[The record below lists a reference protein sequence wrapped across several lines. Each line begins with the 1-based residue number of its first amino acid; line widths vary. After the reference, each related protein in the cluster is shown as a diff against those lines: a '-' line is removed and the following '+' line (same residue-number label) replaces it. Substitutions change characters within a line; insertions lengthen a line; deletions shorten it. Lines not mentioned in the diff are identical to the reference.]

1 MTESTRKYRV
11 LRNCPKQLEEIRF
24 LGYSLVQLAE
34 CFGKKVRF
42 TLKEQNQELLMRKW
56 IYFAFLLACFLTAC
70 SSGEKSP
77 SLTALPKLT
86 ETFSLKLPTKT
97 ASLTQAPEPTLTSAS
112 TQAPIPVSSESMPG
126 CTAKSL
132 FPTPNPTMEALF
144 PPVSQEDWARGPE
157 TASVTLIE
165 YSDFQ

>member
-1 MTESTRKYRV
+1 
-11 LRNCPKQLEEIRF
+11 
-24 LGYSLVQLAE
+24 
-34 CFGKKVRF
+34 
-42 TLKEQNQELLMRKW
+42 MRKW
-56 IYFAFLLACFLTAC
+56 IYCAFLLAWFLTAC

-77 SLTALPKLT
+77 SLTALPKPT

-97 ASLTQAPEPTLTSAS
+97 MSPTQAPEPTVTSAS
-112 TQAPIPVSSESMPG
+112 TQKPILASGESMPG

>member
-1 MTESTRKYRV
+1 
-11 LRNCPKQLEEIRF
+11 
-24 LGYSLVQLAE
+24 
-34 CFGKKVRF
+34 
-42 TLKEQNQELLMRKW
+42 MRKW
-56 IYFAFLLACFLTAC
+56 IYIVLLSVWLLTAC

-97 ASLTQAPEPTLTSAS
+97 APPTQAPEPTVTSAS
-112 TQAPIPVSSESMPG
+112 TQEPIPASGESMPG

-144 PPVSQEDWARGPE
+144 PPVNEEDWARGPE

>member
-1 MTESTRKYRV
+1 
-11 LRNCPKQLEEIRF
+11 
-24 LGYSLVQLAE
+24 
-34 CFGKKVRF
+34 
-42 TLKEQNQELLMRKW
+42 MRKW
-56 IYFAFLLACFLTAC
+56 IYFAFLLAWSLTAC

-77 SLTALPKLT
+77 SLTALPKPT

-97 ASLTQAPEPTLTSAS
+97 ASLTQALEPTDTPAS
-112 TQAPIPVSSESMPG
+112 TEEPIPVSGESLPG
-126 CTAKSL
+126 CTVKSL

-144 PPVSQEDWARGPE
+144 PPVSEGDWVRGPE

>member
-1 MTESTRKYRV
+1 
-11 LRNCPKQLEEIRF
+11 
-24 LGYSLVQLAE
+24 
-34 CFGKKVRF
+34 
-42 TLKEQNQELLMRKW
+42 MRKW
-56 IYFAFLLACFLTAC
+56 IYCAFLLAWFLTAC

-77 SLTALPKLT
+77 SLTALPKPT

-97 ASLTQAPEPTLTSAS
+97 MSPTQAPEPTVTSAS
-112 TQAPIPVSSESMPG
+112 TQKPILASGESMPG

-144 PPVSQEDWARGPE
+144 PPVSEGDWARGPE